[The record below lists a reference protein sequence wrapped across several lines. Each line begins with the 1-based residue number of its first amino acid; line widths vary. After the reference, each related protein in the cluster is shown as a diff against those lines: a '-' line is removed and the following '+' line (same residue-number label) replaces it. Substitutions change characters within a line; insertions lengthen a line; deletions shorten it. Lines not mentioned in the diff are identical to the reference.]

1 MRVLFIIE
9 SLGRGGA
16 ERQMVTLG
24 AGLAARGHEV
34 HIGCLHHPGP
44 LGEEALEAGIA
55 VHAPRSRVM
64 KRLFSAVFLVRL
76 V

>member
-1 MRVLFIIE
+1 LV
-9 SLGRGGA
+9 
-16 ERQMVTLG
+16 
-24 AGLAARGHEV
+24 ARGHEV